1 MYTRRHLGRLALAA
15 PFAGLALA
23 KINSTVKGV
32 MLGAQSYS
40 FRQLPQK
47 TVEEAIAAYK
57 ACGLGYCELWQGHLE
72 PQDKD
77 KLKAWRD
84 NPPIDEIKAARKKF
98 DDAGIV
104 LYAFNYSFRED
115 FTDAQIEN
123 GFKIAQALGIDKITA
138 SSNVSTAKRIDPFAQ
153 KYKTYVGMHNHSRL
167 VSNEFAKPEDFA
179 AAMKGMSK
187 YIAINL
193 DIGHFTAAGY
203 DPVQFLQDHHDQI
216 LTLHIKDRKKNQGDN
231 MVFGEGETDIKG
243 VLNVLK
249 TKKYK
254 IPAMIEY
261 EYKGTSD
268 PIAEVKKCY
277 AYEKQILEV

>member
-1 MYTRRHLGRLALAA
+1 MYTRREIGRLAVAA
-15 PFAGLALA
+15 PLAGLALA
-23 KINSTVKGV
+23 KIDSKVNGV

-40 FRQLPQK
+40 FRQLPEV
-47 TVEEAIAAYK
+47 TVDAAVQAYK
-57 ACGLGYCELWQGHLE
+57 ECGLGYCELWSGHLE
-72 PQDKD
+72 PKD
-77 KLKAWRD
+77 RAKVEAWRKD
-84 NPPIDEIKAARKKF
+84 PPYAEIKAARKKF
-98 DDAGIV
+98 DDAGIE
-104 LYAFNYSFRED
+104 LYAFNYSFRENFSD
-115 FTDAQIEN
+115 QEIEN
-123 GFKIAQALGIDKITA
+123 GFKIAQALGVKRITA

-153 KYKTYVGMHNHSRL
+153 KYKTYVGMHNHSNIRD
-167 VSNEFAKPEDFA
+167 NEFARPEDFA

-203 DPVQFLQDHHDQI
+203 DPVQYLQDHNEHI
-216 LTLHIKDRKKNQGDN
+216 LTLHVKDRKKNQGPN
-231 MVFGEGETDIKG
+231 TVFGEGDTDIKG

-268 PIAEVKKCY
+268 PVTEVKRCVEYMKK
-277 AYEKQILEV
+277 ALA

>member
-1 MYTRRHLGRLALAA
+1 MYTRRDIGRMALAA
-15 PFAGLALA
+15 PLAGLALA
-23 KINSTVKGV
+23 KIDSTVKGV

-40 FRQLPQK
+40 FRQLPDIS
-47 TVEEAIAAYK
+47 VDGAIK
-57 ACGLGYCELWQGHLE
+57 AFQECGLGYCELWQGHLE
-72 PQDKD
+72 PKD
-77 KLKAWRD
+77 TAKAAEWRK
-84 NPPIDEIKAARKKF
+84 NPPLDEIRAARKKF
-98 DDAGIV
+98 DAAGIV
-104 LYAFNYSFRED
+104 LYALNYSFREN
-115 FTDAQIEN
+115 FTDPEIEN

-138 SSNVSTAKRIDPFAQ
+138 SSNVSTAKRIDPLAQ
-153 KYKTYVGMHNHSRL
+153 KYKIYVGMHNHSNLRE
-167 VSNEFAKPEDFA
+167 NEFARPEDFA

-203 DPVQFLQDHHDQI
+203 DPVQYLEQHHDHI
-216 LTLHIKDRKKNQGDN
+216 LTLHIKDRKKNQGAN
-231 MVFGEGETDIKG
+231 MVFGEGDTDIKG

-268 PIAEVKKCY
+268 PITEVKKCY
-277 AYEKQILEV
+277 EYLKQALA